1 MRRYWNEIKT
11 AWVQGNLWTRLSL
24 LVMGSGY
31 CACDRWGK
39 GILMTLMEVFFFL
52 FTGRVSWQYI
62 RKLNTLGTVQRKET
76 LDLTTLQK
84 TVNHYDNSLLIL
96 LFGVV
101 GILIIAAFVVLY
113 VSNFKT
119 VFRMQQMK
127 EKGEHPLLKI
137 LNFLNDKGSGLN
149 LRLIYN
155 GDDSYD
161 FSIESSIIR
170 EHINTMKED
179 CRELINRKFHVSLLA
194 LPVLGVILVN
204 VIPIIFMI
212 CVAFTNY
219 DMDHQPPTYLFTW
232 VGLKNFRQL
241 FTSSA
246 TVTFGY
252 AFIRILFWTLL
263 WAFLAT
269 FSTYFGGIMLAKLI
283 NDRQVRW
290 KKMWRTLFVI
300 TIAIPQFVTL
310 LLVGKMFGDYGIVN
324 SICNKTGLTD
334 LLRQIGLVGKGL
346 SYIPFL
352 TKPGWA
358 HVMIVLINIW
368 VGVSFQMLS
377 ATGILMNIPHEQM
390 ESAKIDGANERQIFW
405 KITMPYMLF
414 VTGPSLLTALIANI
428 NNFNVI
434 YLLTTDYVTSNMNY
448 ANSNAKEVDLLV
460 TWLFRLTNDY
470 SNYKMASVIGICVF
484 CICAVLTLIGFTRMI
499 AGNKE
504 EEFQ

>member
-1 MRRYWNEIKT
+1 
-11 AWVQGNLWTRLSL
+11 
-24 LVMGSGY
+24 
-31 CACDRWGK
+31 
-39 GILMTLMEVFFFL
+39 MTLMEVFFFL

-101 GILIIAAFVVLY
+101 GILIIAAFVALY

-127 EKGEHPLLKI
+127 EHG
-137 LNFLNDKGSGLN
+137 
-149 LRLIYN
+149 
-155 GDDSYD
+155 
-161 FSIESSIIR
+161 

-179 CRELINRKFHVSLLA
+179 CREPINRKFHVSLLA

-263 WAFLAT
+263 WALLAT

-324 SICNKTGLTD
+324 SICSKTGLTD

-368 VGVSFQMLS
+368 VGVPFQMLS

>member
-127 EKGEHPLLKI
+127 EHG
-137 LNFLNDKGSGLN
+137 
-149 LRLIYN
+149 
-155 GDDSYD
+155 
-161 FSIESSIIR
+161 

-179 CRELINRKFHVSLLA
+179 CWELINRKFHVSLLA

-263 WAFLAT
+263 WALLAT

-324 SICNKTGLTD
+324 SICSKTGLTD

-368 VGVSFQMLS
+368 VGVPFQMLS